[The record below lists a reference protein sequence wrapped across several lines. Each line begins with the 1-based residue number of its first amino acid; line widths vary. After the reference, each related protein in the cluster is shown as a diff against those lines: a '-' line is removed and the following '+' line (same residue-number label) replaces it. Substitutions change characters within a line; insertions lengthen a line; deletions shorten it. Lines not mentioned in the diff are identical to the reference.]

1 MDLLERLGE
10 LENDNNRLRKLL
22 IEAWGFVPGED
33 RGRCS
38 SEDGRSAASD
48 DRSAARWI
56 GHVEDPEEKE

>member
-1 MDLLERLGE
+1 LKE
-10 LENDNNRLRKLL
+10 LENDNKRLRQLL

-38 SEDGRSAASD
+38 AENGRSDAGD

-56 GHVEDPEEKE
+56 GQLENPKEEE

>member
-1 MDLLERLGE
+1 MDLQARLKE
-10 LENDNNRLRKLL
+10 LENDNKRLRQLL

-38 SEDGRSAASD
+38 SENCGSVASD

-56 GHVEDPEEKE
+56 GQLEDSEDEE